1 MYPNNGRK
9 SLKLDSTKDL
19 KKGDTNFEISGNV
32 LEMVN
37 QLWALLKDE
46 ILKLDKRKGKLMTI
60 PQRITRGFVDS
71 LHVPREK
78 EKERFVTWG
87 IIQVIQRCGFIERN

>member
-9 SLKLDSTKDL
+9 SLKLDSTTDL
-19 KKGDTNFEISGNV
+19 KKGDTNFGISIYFANGISGNV

-37 QLWALLKDE
+37 QLWASLKDE

-60 PQRITRGFVDS
+60 PQRITGGFVDS

-78 EKERFVTWG
+78 EKERFVT
-87 IIQVIQRCGFIERN
+87 

>member
-1 MYPNNGRK
+1 MYSNNGRK

-19 KKGDTNFEISGNV
+19 KKGDTNFGISIYFANGISGNV

-37 QLWALLKDE
+37 HLWASLKDE

-78 EKERFVTWG
+78 EKERFVT
-87 IIQVIQRCGFIERN
+87 

>member
-19 KKGDTNFEISGNV
+19 KKGDTNFGISIYFANGISGNV

-37 QLWALLKDE
+37 QLWASLKDE
-46 ILKLDKRKGKLMTI
+46 ILKLDKRRGKLMTI
-60 PQRITRGFVDS
+60 PQRITRGFVGS

-78 EKERFVTWG
+78 EKERFVT
-87 IIQVIQRCGFIERN
+87 

>member
-1 MYPNNGRK
+1 M
-9 SLKLDSTKDL
+9 
-19 KKGDTNFEISGNV
+19 
-32 LEMVN
+32 EMVN

-78 EKERFVTWG
+78 EKERFVT
-87 IIQVIQRCGFIERN
+87 

>member
-19 KKGDTNFEISGNV
+19 KKGDTNFGISIYFANGISGNV

-37 QLWALLKDE
+37 HLWASLKDE

-60 PQRITRGFVDS
+60 PQRITRDFVDS

-78 EKERFVTWG
+78 EKERFVT
-87 IIQVIQRCGFIERN
+87 

>member
-19 KKGDTNFEISGNV
+19 KKGDTNFGISIYFANGISGNV

-37 QLWALLKDE
+37 QLWASLKDE

-60 PQRITRGFVDS
+60 PQRITRGSVDS
-71 LHVPREK
+71 LHLPREK
-78 EKERFVTWG
+78 EKERFVT
-87 IIQVIQRCGFIERN
+87 

>member
-1 MYPNNGRK
+1 MAAKAWNLIQQKIWNRGTRISIYFANG
-9 SLKLDSTKDL
+9 
-19 KKGDTNFEISGNV
+19 ISGNV

-37 QLWALLKDE
+37 QLWASLKDE

-60 PQRITRGFVDS
+60 PQRITRGFGDS

-78 EKERFVTWG
+78 EKERFVT
-87 IIQVIQRCGFIERN
+87 

>member
-1 MYPNNGRK
+1 MAAKAWNLIQQKIWKRGTRIWGISIYFA
-9 SLKLDSTKDL
+9 
-19 KKGDTNFEISGNV
+19 KGISGNV

-37 QLWALLKDE
+37 QLWASLKDE

-78 EKERFVTWG
+78 EKERFVT
-87 IIQVIQRCGFIERN
+87 

>member
-19 KKGDTNFEISGNV
+19 KKGDTNFGISIYFANGISGNV

-37 QLWALLKDE
+37 QLWASLKDE
-46 ILKLDKRKGKLMTI
+46 ILKLDI
-60 PQRITRGFVDS
+60 PISIKVALGIVLWS
-71 LHVPREK
+71 LKAIVWWSLK
-78 EKERFVTWG
+78 QSIVLYSVF
-87 IIQVIQRCGFIERN
+87 Q